1 VGKVLIR
8 EPSARHTGLM
18 QAERLIFLCWNVLS
32 WTRCSPFQRLSVIK
46 WKPEFGSWSAAVLL
60 LSPPAHFLQSGPL
73 QPPQVLAWDSP
84 PTVPLGLSPLFPPP
98 STLPPL
104 STASYRCLSPFVLTL
119 TNRTPQK
126 PFICGDQTM
135 KCNEVS
141 FFVYSPLHN

>member
-1 VGKVLIR
+1 
-8 EPSARHTGLM
+8 M

-32 WTRCSPFQRLSVIK
+32 WTRSSPFQRLSVIK

-119 TNRTPQK
+119 TPHT
-126 PFICGDQTM
+126 QTDT
-135 KCNEVS
+135 S
-141 FFVYSPLHN
+141 SSIPPLHPTATGPPKNPSYVDTRP